1 MIEKDVAL
9 NWPALTLWGDR
20 QYLMKKLRNADG
32 VDKLLAAGQA
42 TIILPEFYSYA
53 GSNLDESPL
62 FVFDPSFGD
71 TAPTRE
77 EVCSA
82 SRALYAFALCI
93 YSLYT
98 ICLFT
103 EQSFLHS
110 VHYLSVVYTIC
121 CVHYL
126 SVRRW
131 MSSDNV
137 LRIDG
142 STISAAEF
150 VERWHI
156 DPI

>member
-82 SRALYAFALCI
+82 SRALYESTLC
-93 YSLYT
+93 T
-98 ICLFT
+98 
-103 EQSFLHS
+103 
-110 VHYLSVVYTIC
+110 LSVC

-126 SVRRW
+126 LCTLSVRTQ
-131 MSSDNV
+131 MDE
-137 LRIDG
+137 L
-142 STISAAEF
+142 
-150 VERWHI
+150 
-156 DPI
+156 